1 MHQSLHSLYVMSWL
15 LTEWIL
21 EYKQKRP
28 GLKALQ
34 EAIDEFIVAHEEQQE
49 KVSVSSVTY
58 ISSDETKQTSCLFLI
73 PTWLFQEK
81 RERPV
86 QQKMDGQLFITRGGK
101 RPQIL
106 KLEQLLALYLLVQCN
121 IKWLKW
127 NPRKLIWTSTDFREE
142 KPTSV
147 VCHHCLTRLIICY
160 STPWLATHD
169 RTQTIYCTLWSAWTW

>member
-1 MHQSLHSLYVMSWL
+1 M
-15 LTEWIL
+15 
-21 EYKQKRP
+21 
-28 GLKALQ
+28 KALQ

-101 RPQIL
+101 RPQML
-106 KLEQLLALYLLVQCN
+106 KLE
-121 IKWLKW
+121 
-127 NPRKLIWTSTDFREE
+127 
-142 KPTSV
+142 
-147 VCHHCLTRLIICY
+147 
-160 STPWLATHD
+160 
-169 RTQTIYCTLWSAWTW
+169 

>member
-1 MHQSLHSLYVMSWL
+1 
-15 LTEWIL
+15 L

-81 RERPV
+81 KEREARAAEDGWAV
-86 QQKMDGQLFITRGGK
+86 VHHKGRKKTTDAETGTAVGSVSLAAMQHKMAKMKPKEVDM
-101 RPQIL
+101 
-106 KLEQLLALYLLVQCN
+106 
-121 IKWLKW
+121 
-127 NPRKLIWTSTDFREE
+127 TSTDFRKE

-160 STPWLATHD
+160 STP
-169 RTQTIYCTLWSAWTW
+169 